1 MPTSRAA
8 TGLTSGK
15 DVIAGG
21 KPAEAL
27 VAKGDM
33 FHKIQ
38 LSVGELPAADKTLC
52 PRYQS
57 GGGNPNA
64 RLLPG

>member
-1 MPTSRAA
+1 
-8 TGLTSGK
+8 
-15 DVIAGG
+15 
-21 KPAEAL
+21 
-27 VAKGDM
+27 M
-33 FHKIQ
+33 FHGVE
-38 LSVGELPAADKTLC
+38 LWVGELPAGDKMLS